1 MSKLVEIYTDGACSQ
16 GAFMPWPGGWAAM
29 IVFEGRKYAA
39 VFDGK
44 LHTTNNEMELT
55 AFLEGL
61 KFFEKELAGKG
72 DYQVV
77 IYTDS
82 AYIHNCFEQ
91 KWYEKWIKND
101 WKTAAKEPV
110 KNQELWIQIF
120 NMVSKIPGLEIKK
133 VKAHADNFFNNYVDK
148 LAVEA
153 KEQVVTD
160 NEDYISA

>member
-1 MSKLVEIYTDGACSQ
+1 MSKLVEIYTDGSCSQ

-29 IVFEGRKYAA
+29 IILDGHKYAA
-39 VFDGK
+39 IHDGK

-61 KFFEKELAGKG
+61 LFFEKEIGYKEEHR
-72 DYQVV
+72 VV
-77 IYTDS
+77 VYTDS

-110 KNQELWIQIF
+110 KNQELWIRIF
-120 NMVSKIPGLEIKK
+120 NMIGKFKQIEIRK
-133 VKAHADNFFNNYVDK
+133 VKAHADNPYNNYVDK

-153 KEQVVTD
+153 KEKVVKD
-160 NEDYISA
+160 NENYISA